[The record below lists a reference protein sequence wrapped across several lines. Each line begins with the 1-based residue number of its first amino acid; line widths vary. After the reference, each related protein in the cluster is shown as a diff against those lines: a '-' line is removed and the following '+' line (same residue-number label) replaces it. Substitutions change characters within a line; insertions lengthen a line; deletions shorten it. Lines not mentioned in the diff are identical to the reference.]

1 MPWCLHGLRGGGVG
15 GRLGIRIRRRYV
27 VLGFAERELACCCG
41 GGAVAV
47 GRLFAS
53 PDVGAVKTFMR
64 DGFPLIKAAAE
75 TGTGVG
81 SARIF
86 TSSAVPASAAVFR
99 FRHSLV
105 AVEFCLARFACWVEL
120 ARGRFSSLSSLS
132 SFRGRL
138 MLVLVGA
145 CATVPFTTP
154 SSASL
159 S

>member
-15 GRLGIRIRRRYV
+15 GRLGIRICRRYV
-27 VLGFAERELACCCG
+27 DLGFAERELACG

-53 PDVGAVKTFMR
+53 SDVGAVKTCMR
-64 DGFPLIKAAAE
+64 DGFSLIKAAIE
-75 TGTGVG
+75 TGNGVG
-81 SARIF
+81 SASVF
-86 TSSAVPASAAVFR
+86 AASAVPASVAVFR
-99 FRHSLV
+99 FGNSLV

-138 MLVLVGA
+138 MLVLVVA
-145 CATVPFTTP
+145 CATVRFITP